1 LTICGR
7 GPRDNLEVR
16 RQALGSHVDS
26 AGLHLTYRRTDKRP
40 EAPLQSM
47 GGTRKD
53 RACRRTTIQTS
64 EPKLGYPGGL
74 ATKRAADMRAQ
85 ALLSRVREIQAA
97 GFVRL
102 KDITDELNRRGV
114 PAARV
119 AKGWYRSGVARL
131 LTRLRALE
139 LKRTSDRAELATLR
153 AGRPLPES

>member
-1 LTICGR
+1 MRISK
-7 GPRDNLEVR
+7 DDA
-16 RQALGSHVDS
+16 Q
-26 AGLHLTYRRTDKRP
+26 
-40 EAPLQSM
+40 
-47 GGTRKD
+47 TR
-53 RACRRTTIQTS
+53 A
-64 EPKLGYPGGL
+64 PKLGYFGGL
-74 ATKRAADMRAQ
+74 ATRRAADARAQ
-85 ALLSRVREIQAA
+85 ALLSIVHEIQAA

-114 PAARV
+114 PAVRG